1 MGLHKVM
8 TLGLLSPH
16 GKLPL
21 GAFNLVRDI
30 RRMQGKEKSLNE
42 RVHAQEDNEGHQGS
56 GESKL

>member
-1 MGLHKVM
+1 MFEDLGLHKVM

-21 GAFNLVRDI
+21 GAFNLVGDR
-30 RRMQGKEKSLNE
+30 RRMQRKE

>member
-1 MGLHKVM
+1 M

-21 GAFNLVRDI
+21 GAFNLVGDI
-30 RRMQGKEKSLNE
+30 RRMQRKEKSLNE